1 MCLRMPFKQ
10 YPSGEVRMNLHAEVL
25 KKTLAMIGSFLVA
38 RPTLAH
44 HSFMAE
50 FDQRKPVTLEGVVT
64 NVEWINPHTFFYID
78 VKDKGGKSV
87 KWALET
93 GSPSA
98 LLSRGW
104 TRDTIK
110 IGDRVKVYAYRA
122 KDKDRQRQSGGCKI
136 GRAQGE
142 TNSIWRPDRR
152 RGPAEVKHL
161 VAVPVERV

>member
-1 MCLRMPFKQ
+1 MASMKWEYKRK
-10 YPSGEVRMNLHAEVL
+10 VL
-25 KKTLAMIGSFLVA
+25 KKTLAAIGSFLIA
-38 RPTLAH
+38 GPILAH

-78 VKDKGGKSV
+78 VKDKGGKNV
-87 KWALET
+87 RWALET

-122 KDKDRQRQSGGCKI
+122 KDKDSLAAARSVVLKDGRTLFGGQTDD
-136 GRAQGE
+136 G
-142 TNSIWRPDRR
+142 
-152 RGPAEVKHL
+152 GPPK
-161 VAVPVERV
+161 